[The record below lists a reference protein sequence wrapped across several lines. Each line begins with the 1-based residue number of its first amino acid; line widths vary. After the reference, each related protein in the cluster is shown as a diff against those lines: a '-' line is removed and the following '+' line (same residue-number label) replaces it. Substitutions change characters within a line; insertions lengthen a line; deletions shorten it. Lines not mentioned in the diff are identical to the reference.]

1 MMNELEQ
8 RCIDFSIKIR
18 ETIQTLPK
26 NIINYEDGKQVVRS
40 SGSIG
45 ANYIEAN
52 ESLGEKDKIF
62 RLKIARKEA
71 KETIYWLTILKEL
84 NTNNSIEIET
94 LLDEAKQLGK
104 ILSAII
110 NKLSKEG

>member
-1 MMNELEQ
+1 MPTYDLEQ
-8 RCIDFSIKIR
+8 RTLEFAIAVRIFVKS
-18 ETIQTLPK
+18 LPK
-26 NIINYEDGKQVVRS
+26 NRTNYEDGKQVIRS

-52 ESLGEKDKIF
+52 ENLGQKDFKM

-71 KETIYWLTILKEL
+71 KETSYWLKIIKATNDDTFNEKTDNLISESEALK
-84 NTNNSIEIET
+84 
-94 LLDEAKQLGK
+94 K

-110 NKLSKEG
+110 NKS